1 LREDKTL
8 EQEAEDT
15 QFISPEAVCEHQ
27 HLLYFQH
34 LTHKQNS
41 MTGHGFLLVDVSS

>member
-1 LREDKTL
+1 M

-15 QFISPEAVCEHQ
+15 QFNSPEAVYEHQ

-34 LTHKQNS
+34 LNHKQNS
-41 MTGHGFLLVDVSS
+41 MTGHGSLLVDVSSQHL